1 MASKDWRDTHERFV
15 KHMRNEHERRTGHTP
30 TDTEQRKIEREADKV
45 AHNANRIEEKK
56 KK

>member
-1 MASKDWRDTHERFV
+1 MASKDWRNTHERFV